1 VQSLSQPCLWNEQAA
16 HAKLEEIAWP
26 GGPVCPYCGATDR
39 IGSVRGKAAR
49 LSLKFCSRCRKQFR
63 ATVGTLFEGSHVPL
77 HKWFQAI
84 FLLTASN
91 STISTHRLHLR
102 LEVTNK
108 TASNMRHRIEGALNR
123 GHDGQSGSFGGASWT
138 ATFGRKQMEGRSSLM
153 VRRLSAA
160 SRTSQA
166 NAAGN
171 ADMPWTTAAIRSLE
185 RLPAASTRQF
195 LAFIETKQTFVC
207 SEEDVRFD
215 EVLASLGRCRA
226 GLPSRSASL
235 PRLAR
240 IRFGPAAARN
250 ARFSLW
256 RGIGRVLTL
265 PDGGIKQ
272 HFRSDAENLFDLLAV
287 CRIKRA
293 ATTRRRG
300 VIL

>member
-39 IGSVRGKAAR
+39 IGAVGGKAAR
-49 LSLKFCSRCRKQFR
+49 LSLKFCCRCRKQFR
-63 ATVGTLFEGSHVPL
+63 AAIGTLFEGSHVPL

-108 TASNMRHRIEGALNR
+108 TASNMRNRIESALNR
-123 GHDGQSGSFGGASWT
+123 GHDDGSGNFGGAAWT
-138 ATFGRKQMEGRSSLM
+138 ETFGRKQPESRPSLM
-153 VRRLSAA
+153 ARRVLAA
-160 SRTSQA
+160 SRTSPA

-171 ADMPWTTAAIRSLE
+171 ADMPWTTDAIRSLE

-195 LAFIETKQTFVC
+195 LAFIETAQAFVC

-215 EVLASLGRCRA
+215 EVLAILSRCRA
-226 GLPSRSASL
+226 GLPPRSASL
-235 PRLAR
+235 RHVEPAFASGRLR
-240 IRFGPAAARN
+240 HGMLDSPYGGGSAA
-250 ARFSLW
+250 S
-256 RGIGRVLTL
+256 
-265 PDGGIKQ
+265 
-272 HFRSDAENLFDLLAV
+272 
-287 CRIKRA
+287 
-293 ATTRRRG
+293 
-300 VIL
+300 